1 MPAHMNDIRRFIEW
15 LSFHPTADDIARA
28 LVTDYLSDYGVC
40 CMRFGRIN
48 NDDSAIA
55 LGQYGYA
62 DAEQW
67 RNLVVPGSEWRN
79 WDLPAIH
86 IMTGKNKSRW
96 TPDSKMCVVALR
108 DRGVIQGNAVIEF
121 SREVTDEQ
129 KNHVMETIE
138 DFCVPISLYLSFQ
151 NHSRQGLAS
160 TTVNP
165 DDSRDTAAGH
175 LTPRQIQILRGMV
188 EGKTN
193 HELATEMG
201 FSVSTIRHETM
212 RIYQALAVSDRKEAA
227 KKALT
232 LSLI

>member
-1 MPAHMNDIRRFIEW
+1 MHVIMNDIRRFIEW

-28 LVTDYLSDYGVC
+28 LVTDYLNDFGVT

-67 RNLVVPGSEWRN
+67 RNLVVPGSQWRS

-96 TPDSKMCVVALR
+96 SPDSKMCVVTLR

-121 SREVTDEQ
+121 SGEVSDEQ
-129 KNHVMETIE
+129 KDNVIE
-138 DFCVPISLYLSFQ
+138 DIEDLCVPISLYLSFQ
-151 NHSRQGLAS
+151 NQARQGVAS
-160 TTVNP
+160 STINP
-165 DDSRDTAAGH
+165 DDSRDSAAGH

-212 RIYQALAVSDRKEAA
+212 RIYQALTVSDRKEAA
-227 KKALT
+227 KKALL

>member
-1 MPAHMNDIRRFIEW
+1 MNDIRRFIEW

-28 LVTDYLSDYGVC
+28 LVTDYLKDYGVT

-67 RNLVVPGSEWRN
+67 RNLVVPGSEWRTWN
-79 WDLPAIH
+79 LPAID
-86 IMTGKNKSRW
+86 IITGKNKSRW
-96 TPDSKMCVVALR
+96 APDSKLCVVTLR

-121 SREVTDEQ
+121 STEIQDAQ
-129 KNHVMETIE
+129 KNDVMETIE

-151 NHSRQGLAS
+151 NNSKLGAIAS
-160 TTVNP
+160 VAIP

-193 HELATEMG
+193 HELAIEMG

-227 KKALT
+227 KKALM
-232 LSLI
+232 LSLV